1 VAEAHQYAALGLD
14 EKAASKLVENGKEL
28 ARDGKVPEAIA
39 AFRQAKHLKPT
50 LTLDPDAEARSFAV
64 LALRQKGEVAATA
77 GEISK
82 AKEAFSQA
90 KELDPTLTLDPES
103 EANRARAQ
111 ALLQTGMV
119 AARAG
124 EISKAKEAFS
134 QAKEL
139 DPTLTLDPESEANRA
154 RVQGLLQTGM
164 AAAKAGEVS
173 KAKEAY
179 AEARRLDPAVDFGWQ
194 FFNFLCFKGSLAR
207 HADEVLES
215 CQEAVSRNPEQ
226 GMIRDSRGL
235 ARILTGDREGAIED
249 FKAFIAW
256 TRQDQQSNGSDSEYL
271 QYVAQERERWITDLE
286 AGRNPFDAAT
296 LAATLEA
303 IRNE

>member
-1 VAEAHQYAALGLD
+1 MAEAHQYAALGLD

-90 KELDPTLTLDPES
+90 KELDPTLLDPEI
-103 EANRARAQ
+103 ETRRFAVP
-111 ALLQTGMV
+111 ALRQKGEV

-194 FFNFLCFKGSLAR
+194 FFNDLCFKGSLAR

>member
-1 VAEAHQYAALGLD
+1 M
-14 EKAASKLVENGKEL
+14 
-28 ARDGKVPEAIA
+28 
-39 AFRQAKHLKPT
+39 
-50 LTLDPDAEARSFAV
+50 

-111 ALLQTGMV
+111 ALLQTGMVAARAGEISKAKEAFSQAKELDPTLLDPEIETRRFAVPALRQKGEV

-303 IRNE
+303 IRKE

>member
-1 VAEAHQYAALGLD
+1 M
-14 EKAASKLVENGKEL
+14 
-28 ARDGKVPEAIA
+28 PEAIA

-90 KELDPTLTLDPES
+90 KELDPTLLDPEI
-103 EANRARAQ
+103 ETRRFAVP
-111 ALLQTGMV
+111 ALRQKGEV

-303 IRNE
+303 IRKE

>member
-1 VAEAHQYAALGLD
+1 
-14 EKAASKLVENGKEL
+14 
-28 ARDGKVPEAIA
+28 VPEAIA

-303 IRNE
+303 IRKE